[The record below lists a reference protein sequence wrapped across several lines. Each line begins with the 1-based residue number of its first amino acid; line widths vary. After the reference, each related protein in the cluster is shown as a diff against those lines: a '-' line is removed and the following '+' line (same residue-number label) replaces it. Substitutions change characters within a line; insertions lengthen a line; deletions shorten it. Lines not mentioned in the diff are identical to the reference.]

1 MSNESETNLTPY
13 MLTGGPLLLL
23 AAFFSWPAADYIGER
38 GAASLADEA
47 ESLMP
52 LLIMA
57 VLGTTVMFSGLY
69 LLNSQMM
76 ENAKGMNKQLLSVGG
91 ILIITTLVGFMI
103 GMGSNVNVINAEMTP
118 IDTEVEEQT
127 WASEED
133 QTTSQENFFDTGATA
148 WALSPVTWGLAM
160 IIIGFA
166 AFTAQRPE
174 GAMDWLLPAWMPL
187 GTAFLASPI
196 LNEPS
201 YFDMIFP
208 IVILTHVLIGALM
221 IMGKVTVPSASN

>member
-23 AAFFSWPAADYIGER
+23 AAFFNWPAADYIGER
-38 GAASLADEA
+38 GVESLANEA
-47 ESLMP
+47 DSLMP
-52 LLIMA
+52 LMIMA

-76 ENAKGMNKQLLSVGG
+76 ENAKGMNKQLLTVGG
-91 ILIITTLVGFMI
+91 ILIVTTLVGFII
-103 GMGSNVNVINAEMTP
+103 GMGSNVNVINAENTP
-118 IDTEVEEQT
+118 IDAEVEEQT

-133 QTTSQENFFDTGATA
+133 QITSQENFFDTGATA

-166 AFTAQRPE
+166 AFTTQRPE

-208 IVILTHVLIGALM
+208 IVILTHVLIGGLM

>member
-1 MSNESETNLTPY
+1 MTITYWTLKGFMSNESETNLTPY

-52 LLIMA
+52 LMIMA

-91 ILIITTLVGFMI
+91 ILIVTTLVGFMI

-133 QTTSQENFFDTGATA
+133 QTTSQREFLRYRCHSLGSFSGNMGIGNDNYWICSIHNPTSGRGNG
-148 WALSPVTWGLAM
+148 LVTTSMDA
-160 IIIGFA
+160 IGNCIPRF
-166 AFTAQRPE
+166 
-174 GAMDWLLPAWMPL
+174 
-187 GTAFLASPI
+187 
-196 LNEPS
+196 
-201 YFDMIFP
+201 
-208 IVILTHVLIGALM
+208 
-221 IMGKVTVPSASN
+221 SNLE